1 MVRMWSELDLHLS
14 DGIGPTDYKLNDW
27 ALSLL
32 EHFKVLR
39 AEFVS
44 LGGMRDLLIELDVV
58 LVEHV
63 QLAIIISDKFQ

>member
-1 MVRMWSELDLHLS
+1 MVRMFALDLHLS
-14 DGIGPTDYKLNDW
+14 DGIGSTDNELNDG

-32 EHFKVLR
+32 EHLKVLR
-39 AEFVS
+39 SEFVS
-44 LGGMRDLLIELDVV
+44 LGSMRDLLIELDVV